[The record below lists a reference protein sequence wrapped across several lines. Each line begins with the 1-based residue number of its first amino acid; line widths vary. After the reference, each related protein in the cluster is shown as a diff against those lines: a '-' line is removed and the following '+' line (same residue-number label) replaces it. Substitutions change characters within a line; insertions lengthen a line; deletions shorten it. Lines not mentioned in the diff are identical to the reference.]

1 MTLFNEGV
9 TVMAA
14 AILSWNEFDSVIRIK
29 QRKEAPSKPAFKF
42 FPSDSVCTVATVP
55 HCPYIW
61 IGFESGT
68 IHVYK

>member
-1 MTLFNEGV
+1 
-9 TVMAA
+9 MAA
-14 AILSWNEFDSVIRIK
+14 AILSWSKFDSVVRIK

-42 FPSDSVCTVATVP
+42 YPTEIVCTIVTAP

-61 IGFESGT
+61 IGFESGI

>member
-1 MTLFNEGV
+1 
-9 TVMAA
+9 MAA
-14 AILSWNEFDSVIRIK
+14 AILSWNESDSIVRIK

-42 FPSDSVCTVATVP
+42 FPSDSICTIATSP

-68 IHVYK
+68 IYVYK